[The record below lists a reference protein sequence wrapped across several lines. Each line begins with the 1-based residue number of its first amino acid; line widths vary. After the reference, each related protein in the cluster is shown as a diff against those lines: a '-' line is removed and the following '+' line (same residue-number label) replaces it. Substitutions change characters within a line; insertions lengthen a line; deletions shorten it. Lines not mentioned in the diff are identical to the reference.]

1 MKKKWGGVFALSL
14 LLSISPFSLDSVPGG
29 PRHFICI
36 NGQKYLSWNVQG
48 SGLERPAISRTLGP
62 CCLASPSYFT
72 TGSCVYNCIDGAIMH
87 CEGITQDYLYSKP
100 RPGMTSNIL
109 THKSPKAFLTVS
121 NYNEVTI
128 PANEIKIFKT
138 VKSYKKM
145 IVSSH
150 YSKEE
155 KRWKSVTL
163 TPTMFRCFK
172 TNKKRSCCSKPDG
185 SWTEG
190 ECSTCTEDKP
200 CGTYPDCAAKT
211 NCPCGDTACPGQCPA
226 KVPCPGGGEACSL
239 AECPGKTSY
248 PGFNIGNLIL
258 GNLPKTAN
266 QSLPPNTNV
275 PLNQAGAV
283 VQGALRVYVESFDDF
298 KVCDKKGQCYKVCY
312 SDGTNC
318 RHLKK
323 PYPKSEL

>member
-14 LLSISPFSLDSVPGG
+14 LLCG
-29 PRHFICI
+29 
-36 NGQKYLSWNVQG
+36 LS
-48 SGLERPAISRTLGP
+48 
-62 CCLASPSYFT
+62 CLSFQALAAF
-72 TGSCVYNCIDGAIMH
+72 C
-87 CEGITQDYLYSKP
+87 LYSD
-100 RPGMTSNIL
+100 S
-109 THKSPKAFLTVS
+109 
-121 NYNEVTI
+121 
-128 PANEIKIFKT
+128 
-138 VKSYKKM
+138 
-145 IVSSH
+145 
-150 YSKEE
+150 
-155 KRWKSVTL
+155 
-163 TPTMFRCFK
+163 
-172 TNKKRSCCSKPDG
+172 
-185 SWTEG
+185 
-190 ECSTCTEDKP
+190 KP
-200 CGTYPDCAAKT
+200 CGTYPNCRAKHT
-211 NCPCGDTACPGQCPA
+211 CYSLDNTTFKSCEKTCRKNPWEKDYKKPPDAYWSCLVPAPSPPGTTGRLNETRRIAGKVRIQSLGQCCTTTYTPRCTMIVLCFGRNVSTSFKVGPCSTPPHCTKKSCECGPDICENETCPDKVSCPCGGTTCPGQCPA
-226 KVPCPGGGEACSL
+226 KVDCPGGGIACTL